1 MDFTEPVGLFM
12 NQAQIKSVQCIST
25 AGLHHMSYKEWGDP
39 DNPRVLVCV
48 HGLTRVGDDFDAMA
62 QALCDRVRVVCPDV
76 VGRGRSGRL
85 ANPALYQVAQ
95 YVSDMVTLLARVL
108 HAGAPQQVDWFGTS
122 MGGLIGM
129 GLASLPGS
137 PVARLI
143 LNDIGPRL
151 DAVAMVR
158 IAEYLGKDLRFAD
171 FDTASAYVRQ
181 ISLTFGPHSEAEW
194 RKIAADVLRQLPDGQ
209 WTRHYDLNLAQPFAQ
224 ITPQSAEYGQAALW
238 QAYDAIQCPTLL
250 VRGQLSDLLSAETA
264 QEMTLRGPRA
274 QLVELPG
281 IGHAP
286 TFVHADQIEL
296 VEQFLGL

>member
-1 MDFTEPVGLFM
+1 MKD
-12 NQAQIKSVQCIST
+12 AQIKSVQCISA
-25 AGLHHMSYKEWGDP
+25 AGLHQMSYKEWGDP

-62 QALCDRVRVVCPDV
+62 GTLSDRVRVICPDV

-85 ANPALYQVAQ
+85 ANPALYQVPQ

-108 HAGAPQQVDWFGTS
+108 PASGPQQVDWFGTS

-137 PVARLI
+137 PIARLI

-151 DAVAMVR
+151 DAEAMVR

-171 FDTASAYVRQ
+171 FDAAAAYVRQ
-181 ISLTFGPHSEAEW
+181 ISATFGPHSEAEW

-209 WTRHYDLNLAQPFAQ
+209 WTRHYDLSLAQPFAQ

-238 QAYDAIQCPTLL
+238 QAYDAIACPTLL
-250 VRGQLSDLLSAETA
+250 VRGQLSDLLSSQTA
-264 QEMTLRGPRA
+264 QEMTRRGPRA

-281 IGHAP
+281 VGHAP
-286 TFVHADQIEL
+286 TFVHADQIAL